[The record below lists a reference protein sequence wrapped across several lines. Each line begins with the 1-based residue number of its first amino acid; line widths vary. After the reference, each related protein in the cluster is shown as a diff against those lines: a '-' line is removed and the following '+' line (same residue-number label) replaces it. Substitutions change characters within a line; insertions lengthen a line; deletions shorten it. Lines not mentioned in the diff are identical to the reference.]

1 MADPQEGEELLKL
14 AEKKANSKPGLF
26 GMFSRAEQKYEDAY
40 EMCQQALNIFKLSKK
55 WDRAAIAAMQ
65 GAKMQELL
73 QVKHEAASCYVEAYK
88 MMKKVDA
95 SEAIMP
101 LEKAVGLFAT
111 LSRFQFAS
119 KWSLEIG
126 EIYEKDVVD
135 LKKAIEHYENA
146 VQYSEMS
153 GEDSS
158 INKAEIKVARLAAT
172 DEQYQKALELF
183 EKIADRMVDNNLLKF
198 SCKEYYLKAG
208 LMSLCLGD
216 VVGAKV
222 KHERY
227 ETQAAYFR
235 DSRESK
241 LLINL
246 AEAIENEDQ
255 EEYTQIVKEY
265 DAVSKLDG
273 WMTQIL
279 LKIKKTLAGEDL
291 L

>member
-1 MADPQEGEELLKL
+1 MADPQEGEDLLKA
-14 AEKKANSKPGLF
+14 AEKKANTKPGLF
-26 GMFSRAEQKYEDAY
+26 GMFSRPEQKFEDAY
-40 EMCQQALNIFKLSKK
+40 EMCQDALNIFKLSKK
-55 WDRAAIAAMQ
+55 WDRAAIASMQ
-65 GAKMQELL
+65 GALMQEKMG
-73 QVKHEAASCYVEAYK
+73 VKHEAASCYVEAYK
-88 MMKKVDA
+88 MMKKVNA
-95 SEAIMP
+95 QEAIMP
-101 LEKAVGLFAT
+101 LEKAVNLFAQ
-111 LSRFQFAS
+111 LSRFQFAA

-126 EIYEKDVVD
+126 EIYEKSVVD
-135 LKKAIEHYENA
+135 LKKAIEYYESA

-158 INKAEIKVARLAAT
+158 INKAEIKVAMLAAT

-208 LMSLCLGD
+208 LCSLCLND

-241 LLINL
+241 LLLNL

-255 EEYTQIVKEY
+255 EEFTQIVKEY
-265 DAVSKLDG
+265 DAISKLDG

-279 LKIKKTLAGEDL
+279 LKIKKGLAGEDL